1 MADKVTFH
9 YNNGRVLVSISQD
22 TATARTVQ
30 IGDYAKIITEQ
41 SQIIDI
47 TNYIPTNVSSII
59 RTGGMRYVAGTAYEI
74 KVLLDNTP
82 YIAPMA
88 FIPNA
93 PNLYVGDKMRD
104 GWLSDLP
111 YLLNTKGYLFSCSI
125 GNVGSGYNVY
135 TGNYKLDT
143 NNSDKT
149 DVYQFNSVAVSDG
162 NYKLI
167 MSVDKAITEQTIKYE
182 IPVVSKPLGLN
193 GVRIAWINRYGCV
206 DFWNFDF
213 CRERK
218 LAVEAK
224 KIYTGNAGY
233 KTLGATA
240 ETTYTVETRE
250 LTQEILAALS
260 QILYSPAVWTV
271 GADGTTK
278 EIDIITDECR
288 IFSDTELS
296 TLQLEYRPKMRDL

>member
-1 MADKVTFH
+1 MADKVNFY

-41 SQIIDI
+41 SQYIDI
-47 TNYIPTNVSSII
+47 TRYYPYEYDDVFQSSGRLETDSGFIPAVTID
-59 RTGGMRYVAGTAYEI
+59 GTTYKA
-74 KVLLDNTP
+74 N
-82 YIAPMA
+82 MA
-88 FIPNA
+88 WLPNA
-93 PNLYVGDKMRD
+93 PKLYTAGTTMRS
-104 GWLSDLP
+104 GVLTDLP
-111 YLLNTKGYLFSCSI
+111 YMLVSPNMLYGLTI
-125 GNVGSGYNVY
+125 GNAPASGVIEFGLNAV
-135 TGNYKLDT
+135 T
-143 NNSDKT
+143 N
-149 DVYQFNSVAVSDG
+149 DG
-162 NYKLI
+162 NVPDAISYYANWDNRLGNDLVFNYRT
-167 MSVDKAITEQTIKYE
+167 SWEVDDHE
-182 IPVVSKPLGLN
+182 IRVVSKPLGLN

-218 LAVEAK
+218 LAVETK
-224 KIYTGNAGY
+224 KIYTGNLGY
-233 KTLGATA
+233 QMLGATA

-260 QILYSPAVWTV
+260 QIIYSPAVWIV
-271 GADGTTK
+271 GADGTTE

-296 TLQLEYRPKMRDL
+296 TMQLEYRPKKRDL